1 MIGICHCVN
10 VFFRKMNLI
19 YLMSCT
25 NKSKR
30 EGRPFT
36 AIIDGA
42 NVAYYMQNFAGGSF
56 NFHQIQ
62 FMVEALEKMN
72 EMGYN
77 ALILCCKDATSFLLV
92 NNCKTLR
99 FPKETQIWCGY
110 S

>member
-1 MIGICHCVN
+1 
-10 VFFRKMNLI
+10 
-19 YLMSCT
+19 MSCT

-72 EMGYN
+72 ENPLVILPYKYATPSFRVRMGATFRKQKLDRN
-77 ALILCCKDATSFLLV
+77 EKQILEK
-92 NNCKTLR
+92 
-99 FPKETQIWCGY
+99 
-110 S
+110 